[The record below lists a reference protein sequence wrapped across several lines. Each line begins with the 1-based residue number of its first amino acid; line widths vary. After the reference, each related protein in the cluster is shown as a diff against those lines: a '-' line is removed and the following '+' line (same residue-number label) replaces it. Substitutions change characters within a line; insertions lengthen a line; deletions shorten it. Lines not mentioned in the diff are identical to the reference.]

1 MPVYIHDIV
10 SSVPEVSYEQ
20 DFIREKMKDYLGKD
34 RRTQAIIH
42 RIYSQS
48 GIRKRH
54 TVVDDFEQEPAGPL
68 FFNGSEHLQQPGTAR
83 RNDLYR
89 EHAISLF
96 RETAEKLLHRNEAI
110 HKDDI
115 THVITVSCT
124 GFFAP
129 GPEYEIV
136 RHLGLK
142 ASTQRYHLGF
152 MGCFAAFPAMKMA
165 KSFCENDPDAV
176 VLVVCTEL
184 CSLHLQSKTEV
195 DHLISASVFADGSA
209 GALISARKPV
219 QGGFEMLDFASSLTD
234 EGERDMA
241 WIIGDTGFDMT
252 LSTYVPDIINKN
264 LMPVVLPMLEQFGL
278 QSDEID
284 YWALHPG
291 GRAIVDKIEQ
301 SLELDEEQVSASRYV
316 LSEYGNMSSATV
328 LFVLQKLMEKPL
340 KAGQTVVPMA
350 FGPGL
355 TIESALLKQL

>member
-10 SSVPEVSYEQ
+10 SSVPVTSYEQ

-54 TVVDDFEQEPAGPL
+54 TVVDDFESEPSGPL
-68 FFNGSEHLQQPGTAR
+68 FFNGRSELQQPGTAQ
-83 RNDLYR
+83 RNELYK
-89 EHAISLF
+89 EHAIPLF
-96 RETAEKLLHRNEAI
+96 RETAEKLLHRNKHI
-110 HKDDI
+110 TKDDI

-142 ASTQRYHLGF
+142 PSTQRYHLGF

-165 KSFCENDPDAV
+165 SAFCKDDPDAV
-176 VLVVCTEL
+176 VLIVCTEL

-195 DHLISASVFADGSA
+195 DNLISASVFADGSA
-209 GALISARKPV
+209 GLLMSSKKPENH
-219 QGGFEMLDFASSLTD
+219 GFEIIDFASSLTN

-264 LMPVVLPMLEQFGL
+264 LKAVIQPLL
-278 QSDEID
+278 DEYGINADDID

-291 GRAIVDKIEQ
+291 GRAIIDKIEQ
-301 SLELDEEQVSASRYV
+301 SLELNQEQISASRTV
-316 LSEYGNMSSATV
+316 LAEFGNMSSATV
-328 LFVLQKLMEKPL
+328 LFVLQNLLEKPL
-340 KAGQTVVPMA
+340 SSGSKLIPMA

-355 TIESALLKQL
+355 TIETALLKHI